1 MLPPGYAARPLDFV
15 EVDGFLDGPDV
26 DLAYAVVSAA
36 DIGVLGSAE
45 DSREAIR
52 ANLTNPDAQRHE
64 HRLVLTDA
72 GAPVGLLVI
81 EKDVA
86 TRTFFVDSYAAP
98 THGLRILGS
107 LVAMGVSAAK
117 GLRTDGE
124 WNVEAGVFAQDEFYI
139 EVLENAGFREVRRFW
154 RMVID
159 LGPEHEGVP
168 TAPAGVTRTVVATDD
183 DRRLLHRID
192 EESFA
197 EHFGFAPR
205 PYEEFLS
212 WFGGRRDA
220 RTDLWWLAWL
230 DGQPVGLCVMD
241 DSHVERGAGHVRTL
255 GVLREARGRGI
266 ASWLLRLA
274 FAQAAREG
282 RRAVTLTVAQAD
294 GVKAAAPMAIP
305 GAAPK
310 AVAKVAPVVEDDE
323 DEAPAPAVK
332 AAKPAKAKPVVE
344 EAEEVETAEPEIRK
358 PAVKESAVPAKK
370 SKLAD
375 IVSDWDD
382 E

>member
-1 MLPPGYAARPLDFV
+1 MLPSGYAARPLEFV
-15 EVDGFLDGPDV
+15 DVDGLPDGPDV

-36 DIGVLGSAE
+36 DVGVIGHAE

-52 ANLTNPDAQRHE
+52 ANLTNPDAQRTE

-72 GAPVGLLVI
+72 GEPVGLLVI
-81 EKDVA
+81 EKDTA

-98 THGLRILGS
+98 SHGHRVLGG
-107 LVAMGVSAAK
+107 LVAMGTSAAER
-117 GLRTDGE
+117 LRGE
-124 WNVEAGVFAQDEFYI
+124 GQWNAEAGVFAQDEAYI
-139 EVLENAGFREVRRFW
+139 EILEAAGFREVRRFW

-266 ASWLLRLA
+266 ASWLLHSA

-282 RRAVTLTVAQAD
+282 RRAVTLTVDAENTTGATALYE
-294 GVKAAAPMAIP
+294 GVGMRAEQVILLYRRPLPPPTGIS
-305 GAAPK
+305 
-310 AVAKVAPVVEDDE
+310 
-323 DEAPAPAVK
+323 PA
-332 AAKPAKAKPVVE
+332 
-344 EAEEVETAEPEIRK
+344 
-358 PAVKESAVPAKK
+358 
-370 SKLAD
+370 
-375 IVSDWDD
+375 
-382 E
+382 